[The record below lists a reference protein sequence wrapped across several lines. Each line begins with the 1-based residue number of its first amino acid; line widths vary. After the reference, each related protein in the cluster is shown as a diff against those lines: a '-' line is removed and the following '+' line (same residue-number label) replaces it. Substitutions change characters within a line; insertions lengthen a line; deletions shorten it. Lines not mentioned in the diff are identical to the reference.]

1 MPQMGSLTRRWPE
14 WSKAGMAR
22 ARIAGCRAGDAHTF
36 KYHLLFHSGP
46 QDAPYRA
53 LGQI

>member
-1 MPQMGSLTRRWPE
+1 MPQMGELTRRWPE
-14 WSKAGMAR
+14 SGKAGMAR
-22 ARIAGCRAGDAHTF
+22 VRIAGCRAGDSLTF
-36 KYHLLFHSGP
+36 KYHLLFHSLP